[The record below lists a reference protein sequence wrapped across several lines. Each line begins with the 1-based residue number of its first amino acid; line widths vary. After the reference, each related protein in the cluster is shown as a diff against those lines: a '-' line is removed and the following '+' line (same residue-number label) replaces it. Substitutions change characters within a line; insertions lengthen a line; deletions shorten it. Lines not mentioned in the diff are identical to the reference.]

1 MASIKVFST
10 VALAAMLAAASLT
23 SACGEKDVSFDTL
36 ELARA
41 TAKANAEYNAQ
52 SFRASSPTY
61 ANYALES
68 QGDSTQTPNCPQG
81 DGWASARL
89 VNKDNPAQKVAI
101 KCSTVSGSVGCL
113 LAADFT
119 TKPYASD
126 DGRCQPTTKVPF
138 PLPKIAK

>member
-1 MASIKVFST
+1 MTSTKLFST
-10 VALAAMLAAASLT
+10 VTIAAMAATAILT
-23 SACGEKDVSFDTL
+23 SACGDKDVSFDTL

-68 QGDSTQTPNCPQG
+68 QGDSTQTPKCPQG

-89 VNKDNPAQKVAI
+89 VNKDNPNQKVAL
-101 KCSTVSGSVGCL
+101 KCSTVSGTVGCL
-113 LAADFT
+113 LATDFA
-119 TKPYASD
+119 TKPYAAD
-126 DGRCQPTTKVPF
+126 DGHCQPTTKVPF